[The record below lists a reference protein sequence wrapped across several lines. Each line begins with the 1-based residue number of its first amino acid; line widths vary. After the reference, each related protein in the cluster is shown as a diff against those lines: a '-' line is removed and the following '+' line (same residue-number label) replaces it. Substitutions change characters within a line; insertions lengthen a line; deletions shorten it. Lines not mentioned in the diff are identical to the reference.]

1 MILRDL
7 SFWGFVKV
15 SLFIALAVPALFI
28 IPVGILA
35 IFNPEAVMFDTTS
48 GTPEKMLG
56 ILVLDGTPNWVQGV
70 FAFVVNLLATSKILH
85 LIAQL
90 TPVGKVKI
98 SK

>member
-15 SLFIALAVPALFI
+15 SLFIALVVPALFV

-35 IFNPEAVMFDTTS
+35 VFNPEAINFDLVS
-48 GTPEKMLG
+48 EPPAKILG
-56 ILVLDGTPNWVQGV
+56 ILVLGNTPNWVQGLL
-70 FAFVVNLLATSKILH
+70 AFVVNLLATSKILH

-90 TPVGKVKI
+90 TPVGKVRI